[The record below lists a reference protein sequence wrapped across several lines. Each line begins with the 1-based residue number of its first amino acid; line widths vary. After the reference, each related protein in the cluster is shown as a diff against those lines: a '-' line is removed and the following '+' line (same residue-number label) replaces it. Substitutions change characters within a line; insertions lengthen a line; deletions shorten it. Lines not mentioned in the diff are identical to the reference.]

1 MDSQGIAEALKIR
14 STADREAAQKIS
26 TAEGEA
32 RRIKGEG
39 DAVAAAVYPVFQQN
53 PELAKFLLD
62 LESLEASLKERS
74 ILIFDSRTA
83 PFNLFTSTLTNQT
96 NK

>member
-1 MDSQGIAEALKIR
+1 
-14 STADREAAQKIS
+14 
-26 TAEGEA
+26 
-32 RRIKGEG
+32 
-39 DAVAAAVYPVFQQN
+39 VFQQN

-83 PFNLFTSTLTNQT
+83 PFNLFTGSLTNKT
-96 NK
+96 K